1 MQEWLLEVA
10 KAKYGGD
17 FKKVMA
23 YKKACKKAYKAT
35 HKRKKLFKNGL
46 QGRLEPAFPRRFRGT
61 RDGLAGPFP
70 IPGFCA
76 SRLGLCKGMQPLS
89 SPTSLLKPVYDA
101 VIVGSGYGG
110 GIASSRLARA
120 GLRVCVLERGREFL
134 TGQFPSRLPEIRREL
149 QLNGG
154 KMRSGSR
161 TGLFD
166 FRLGTD
172 IHVLVGCGLGGGSLI
187 NAGVAL
193 RPDARVFADAAW
205 PEEVARDGLL
215 DLGFKRAASM
225 LRPARHEEAAT
236 LIKYRALETASAA
249 FDVPPVA
256 APVVV
261 SFEEIVNPAGVA
273 QPACTLCGDCCSGCN
288 VGAKNTVAMTY
299 LPDAKAHG
307 AEIFT
312 ELSVSHIEKR
322 DGFWRVHFAPSD
334 ANGAGPRFVDAR
346 IVVLG
351 AGTLGSTEILLRS
364 REQGLS
370 LSDRLG
376 EKFSANGDI
385 IAFALGGR
393 ERVNAIGTGHPPKFV
408 GDAIGACVAGQI
420 ELPDGADLDRS
431 MIIQEGV
438 LPSALAPL
446 LPVFFISGGRL
457 LGAAQS
463 LIKGVYQGPL
473 SHLHTFF
480 VVSHDSA
487 AGRIA
492 LEGGKAQVLWP
503 GAAEQ
508 PVYARVDEALT
519 RAAGAV
525 GARYIK
531 SPLAATT
538 MGIKPATAHPLG
550 GCGMGEDARRGV
562 INHKGQVFAGTSG
575 EGVHA
580 GLYVCDGAA
589 IPRSIGVN
597 PLLTI
602 SALAERA
609 MIHLARDHNL
619 GFDDEPRPRAE
630 AAAMT

>member
-1 MQEWLLEVA
+1 MQ
-10 KAKYGGD
+10 
-17 FKKVMA
+17 
-23 YKKACKKAYKAT
+23 
-35 HKRKKLFKNGL
+35 
-46 QGRLEPAFPRRFRGT
+46 
-61 RDGLAGPFP
+61 
-70 IPGFCA
+70 
-76 SRLGLCKGMQPLS
+76 QPLS
-89 SPTSLLKPVYDA
+89 TPLSAIKPAYDVV
-101 VIVGSGYGG
+101 VIGSGYGG
-110 GIASSRLARA
+110 GVAASRLARA
-120 GLRVCVLERGREFL
+120 GQLVCVIEKGKEFP
-134 TGQFPSRLPEIRREL
+134 TGSFPSRLPELRREL

-166 FRLGTD
+166 FRLGAD

-193 RPDARVFADAAW
+193 RPDARVFADPAW
-205 PEEVARDGLL
+205 PDELSADGLL
-215 DLGFKRAASM
+215 ELGFRRAAAM
-225 LRPARHEEAAT
+225 LRPSRYANAPELT
-236 LIKYRALETASAA
+236 KYRALQSASTA
-249 FDVPPVA
+249 FGVPPVA

-261 SFEEIVNPAGVA
+261 SFEDNVNPAGVA

-312 ELSVSHIEKR
+312 ELSVTHVAKGE
-322 DGFWRVHFAPSD
+322 GGWRVHFAPSD
-334 ANGAGPRFVDAR
+334 VKDATPGVVEAKT
-346 IVVLG
+346 VVLA

-364 REQGLS
+364 REHGLG

-376 EKFSANGDI
+376 EGFSANGDI

-393 ERVNAIGTGHPPKFV
+393 ERVNGIGVGFPSKFGGDVV
-408 GDAIGACVAGQI
+408 GAAVAGQI
-420 ELPDGADLDRS
+420 ELPDAADLDRS

-446 LPVFFISGGRL
+446 LPVFFIAGGRL

-480 VVSHDSA
+480 VVSHDDA
-487 AGRIA
+487 NGRIS
-492 LEGGKAQVLWP
+492 LDNGGAQVHWP
-503 GAAEQ
+503 GAGDE
-508 PVYARVDEALT
+508 PVYARVDAALT
-519 RAAGAV
+519 KAATAV

-531 SPLAATT
+531 SPLAATN
-538 MGIKPATAHPLG
+538 MGTKPATAHPLG
-550 GCGMGEDARRGV
+550 GCGMGQNA
-562 INHKGQVFAGTSG
+562 G
-575 EGVHA
+575 EGVVNHKCQVFDGLA
-580 GLYVCDGAA
+580 QESTHSGLYVCDGSV

-602 SALAERA
+602 TALAERA
-609 MIHLARDHNL
+609 MVHLARDHNL
-619 GFDDEPRPRAE
+619 GFDANPRVRQE
-630 AAAMT
+630 ADGALT